1 MKKIFVALLLVSMFT
16 LTACGSKENKETE
29 NTNNETETEPKE
41 KDYSGVFKSDDSSEL
56 TIAKDKDSYKVNITI
71 YRLGQFPDCTVDE
84 IKNDVLYISSID
96 PSEKPIK
103 FTFNYNTKVL
113 NVTDSS
119 WNLLTTDDSFIFD
132 K

>member
-16 LTACGSKENKETE
+16 LTACGSKNSEK
-29 NTNNETETEPKE
+29 TNSDTDVEV
-41 KDYSGVFKSDDSSEL
+41 KDYSGVFKSDDSSEVV
-56 TIAKDKDSYKVNITI
+56 IEKDKDTYKVDITL
-71 YRLGQFPDCTVDE
+71 YRLAQFTDCTVDE
-84 IKNDVLYISSID
+84 VKGNVLYLTAKD
-96 PSEKPIK
+96 PNENTIK

-119 WNLLTTDDSFIFD
+119 WNLLTTEDSFIFD